1 MTDEHDHGS
10 TVAGRKKTRLKI
22 TGMTCASCVARVEKA
37 IRETKGVE
45 QANVNLATEIA
56 TFVYDPSQISVAEII
71 HAIRDAGYGVE
82 EETVTLPVRGMTC
95 ASCQARIEN
104 ALKAS
109 EGVASAAVNLA
120 TERATIRY
128 FPSVVTVN
136 DLKKIIEGE
145 GYRVPEIPTAEEFVD
160 RERESR
166 RSELKDLTIR
176 FILAG
181 IAAAVIMVLML
192 FGQYIPVISSL
203 RMEQWN
209 LGFATVNPVDL
220 IAFLLATPVQFW
232 IGWRFYRGAWAAL
245 KHGSADMNVLIAVG
259 TSAAYFYSVLA
270 TFLPESL
277 MIGGQMPSTY
287 FDTSAMIIALILLG
301 RLLEA
306 RAKGQTSEAIRRLR
320 GLKAKTARVE
330 RDGKET
336 DVPVEDVQVGDVV
349 IVRPGEKIPVDGVVI
364 GGYSTVD
371 ESMITGESIP
381 AGKREGDN
389 VIGATINGNGSF
401 RFKATKV
408 GRDTVL
414 SQIIR
419 LVEEAQGS
427 KAPIQ
432 RLADQVAAVFVPVV
446 IGIAIVTFAAWYFLG
461 PQPSFLNA
469 LLNFIS
475 VLIIACPCAMGLATP
490 TAIMVGTGK
499 GAENG
504 ILIKGGESLENAYKI
519 NAVVLDKTG
528 TITKGEP
535 SLVAVVPAPGFAE
548 AEVLRF
554 AASAEK
560 NSEHPLGGA
569 VVRGAEAHNVALASP
584 TKFDALTGRG
594 IVAEV
599 DGRIVMVGNA
609 HLLEDEDVDLTPLK
623 DAFAQLSAEG
633 KTPMY
638 VAIDDRPAGVIA
650 VADTIKEGSAEAIAE
665 FRRLGIEPVMITG
678 DNRRTAEAIAKQVG
692 ITRVLAEVMP
702 QDKAEEVKKLQAEGR
717 KVAMVGDGINDAPA
731 LAQADVGIAIG
742 TGTDVAIE
750 AADITLMSG
759 DLRGVLTA
767 IKLSRATI
775 RTIRM
780 NLFWAFFY
788 NVIGI
793 PIAAGIL
800 IPWFGISL
808 NPIIAAAAMAF
819 SSVSVV
825 SNSLLLNRFK
835 P

>member
-1 MTDEHDHGS
+1 M
-10 TVAGRKKTRLKI
+10 KKTQLKI

-56 TFVYDPSQISVAEII
+56 TFVYDPSQISIEDIV
-71 HAIRDAGYGVE
+71 RSVKDAGYGVE

-95 ASCQARIEN
+95 ASCQARIES
-104 ALKAS
+104 ALRQNS
-109 EGVASAAVNLA
+109 GVKSATVNLA
-120 TERATIRY
+120 TEKATVHY

-145 GYRVPEIPTAEEFVD
+145 GYRVPETPTAEEFVD

-166 RSELKDLTIR
+166 RRELGDLTVK
-176 FILAG
+176 FVLAG
-181 IAAAVIMVLML
+181 VASLVIMTIMF
-192 FGQYIPVISSL
+192 FGQYIPGISSL
-203 RMEQWN
+203 SMDQ
-209 LGFATVNPVDL
+209 VNYL
-220 IAFLLATPVQFW
+220 SFLLATPVQFW
-232 IGWRFYRGAWAAL
+232 IGWRFYKGAFAAL
-245 KHGSADMNVLIAVG
+245 KHGTADMNVLIAVG
-259 TSAAYFYSVLA
+259 TSAAYFYSVVA
-270 TFLPESL
+270 TFAPHLV
-277 MIGGQMPSTY
+277 MIGGQMPATY
-287 FDTSAMIIALILLG
+287 FDTSTMIIALILLG

-330 RDGKET
+330 RDGKEA

-349 IVRPGEKIPVDGVVI
+349 IVRPGEKIPVDGVVVD
-364 GGYSTVD
+364 GYSTVD

-381 AGKREGDN
+381 SGKREGDN

-401 RFKATKV
+401 RFRATKV

-446 IGIAIVTFAAWYFLG
+446 IGIAIVTFLAWYFLG

-469 LLNFIS
+469 MLNFIS

-504 ILIKGGESLENAYKI
+504 ILIKGGESLENAYQI

-535 SLVAVVPAPGFAE
+535 SLVAVAPAPGFTE

-569 VVRGAEAHNVALASP
+569 IVRGAEARKVALATP
-584 TKFDALTGRG
+584 TKFDSLPGKG
-594 IVAEV
+594 IVAEI
-599 DGRIVMVGNA
+599 DGHIVLVGNG
-609 HLLEDEDVDLTPLK
+609 HLLEDEDVDLAPLK
-623 DAFAQLSAEG
+623 DAFARLSAEG

-638 VAIDDRPAGVIA
+638 VAVDDKPAGVIA

-692 ITRVLAEVMP
+692 ISRVLAEVMP
-702 QDKAEEVKKLQAEGR
+702 QDKAEEVKKLQAEGK

-750 AADITLMSG
+750 ASDITLMSG

>member
-1 MTDEHDHGS
+1 
-10 TVAGRKKTRLKI
+10 
-22 TGMTCASCVARVEKA
+22 
-37 IRETKGVE
+37 
-45 QANVNLATEIA
+45 
-56 TFVYDPSQISVAEII
+56 
-71 HAIRDAGYGVE
+71 
-82 EETVTLPVRGMTC
+82 
-95 ASCQARIEN
+95 
-104 ALKAS
+104 
-109 EGVASAAVNLA
+109 
-120 TERATIRY
+120 
-128 FPSVVTVN
+128 
-136 DLKKIIEGE
+136 
-145 GYRVPEIPTAEEFVD
+145 
-160 RERESR
+160 
-166 RSELKDLTIR
+166 
-176 FILAG
+176 
-181 IAAAVIMVLML
+181 
-192 FGQYIPVISSL
+192 
-203 RMEQWN
+203 
-209 LGFATVNPVDL
+209 
-220 IAFLLATPVQFW
+220 
-232 IGWRFYRGAWAAL
+232 
-245 KHGSADMNVLIAVG
+245 
-259 TSAAYFYSVLA
+259 
-270 TFLPESL
+270 
-277 MIGGQMPSTY
+277 
-287 FDTSAMIIALILLG
+287 
-301 RLLEA
+301 
-306 RAKGQTSEAIRRLR
+306 
-320 GLKAKTARVE
+320 
-330 RDGKET
+330 
-336 DVPVEDVQVGDVV
+336 
-349 IVRPGEKIPVDGVVI
+349 VDGVVI

-401 RFKATKV
+401 RFRATKV

-469 LLNFIS
+469 MLNFIS

-554 AASAEK
+554 AASAER

-569 VVRGAEAHNVALASP
+569 VVRGAEARNVPLSSP
-584 TKFDALTGRG
+584 TKFDSLPGKG

-609 HLLEDEDVDLTPLK
+609 HLLEDEDIDLAPLK
-623 DAFAQLSAEG
+623 DTFARLSAEG

-638 VAIDDRPAGVIA
+638 VAIDEKPAGVIA

-692 ITRVLAEVMP
+692 IGRVLAEVMP
-702 QDKAEEVKKLQAEGR
+702 QDKAEEVRKLQAEGR

-750 AADITLMSG
+750 ASDITLMSG

>member
-1 MTDEHDHGS
+1 M
-10 TVAGRKKTRLKI
+10 RKTQLKI

-56 TFVYDPSQISVAEII
+56 TFVYEPSQISIEDIV
-71 HAIRDAGYGVE
+71 HAIKDAGYGVE
-82 EETVTLPVRGMTC
+82 EETVTLPVQGMTC

-104 ALKAS
+104 ALKAN

-145 GYRVPEIPTAEEFVD
+145 GYKVPEIPTAEEFVD

-166 RSELKDLTIR
+166 RNELKDLTVK
-176 FILAG
+176 FLLAG
-181 IAAAVIMVLML
+181 AAAAVIMGIMFFGSYLPGIKDLM
-192 FGQYIPVISSL
+192 
-203 RMEQWN
+203 MERLN
-209 LGFATVNPVDL
+209 LGFAEVNPVDL
-220 IAFLLATPVQFW
+220 FAFLLATPVQFW
-232 IGWRFYRGAWAAL
+232 IGWRFYKGAWAAL

-259 TSAAYFYSVLA
+259 TSAAYLYSVVA
-270 TFLPESL
+270 TFWPHLV
-277 MIGGQMPSTY
+277 MVGGQMPATY
-287 FDTSAMIIALILLG
+287 FDTSTMIIALILLG

-330 RDGKET
+330 RDGKEV

-364 GGYSTVD
+364 SGYSTVD

-381 AGKREGDN
+381 AGKRDGDN

-401 RFKATKV
+401 RLKATKV

-446 IGIAIVTFAAWYFLG
+446 IGISIVTFSAWYFLG

-535 SLVAVVPAPGFAE
+535 SLVAVVPAPGFSE

-554 AASAEK
+554 AASAER
-560 NSEHPLGGA
+560 NSEHPLGSA
-569 VVRGAEAHNVALASP
+569 VVQGAEAHKISLASP

-594 IVAEV
+594 IVAEI
-599 DGRIVMVGNA
+599 DGRIVLVGNA
-609 HLLEDEDVDLTPLK
+609 HLLEDEDIDIAPLK
-623 DAFAQLSAEG
+623 DVFAQLSTEG

-638 VAIDDRPAGVIA
+638 VAVDEKPAGVIA
-650 VADTIKEGSAEAIAE
+650 VADTIKEGSVEAIAE
-665 FRRLGIEPVMITG
+665 FRRLGIEPVMMTG

-692 ITRVLAEVMP
+692 ISRVLAEVMP
-702 QDKAEEVKKLQAEGR
+702 QDKASEVKKLQAEGR

-750 AADITLMSG
+750 ASDITLMSG

>member
-1 MTDEHDHGS
+1 M
-10 TVAGRKKTRLKI
+10 RKTQLKI

-56 TFVYDPSQISVAEII
+56 TFVYDPAQISIETIVHSIK
-71 HAIRDAGYGVE
+71 DAGYGVE
-82 EETVTLPVRGMTC
+82 EETATLPVRGMTC

-104 ALKAS
+104 ALRQN

-128 FPSVVTVN
+128 FPSIVTVN
-136 DLKKIIEGE
+136 DLKKIIESQ
-145 GYRVPEIPTAEEFVD
+145 GYKVPEIPTAEEFVD
-160 RERESR
+160 RERDSR
-166 RSELKDLTIR
+166 RKELSDLTR
-176 FILAG
+176 QFIIAG
-181 IAAAVIMVLML
+181 AAAAVIMVLMF

-203 RMEQWN
+203 RMEQIN
-209 LGFATVNPVDL
+209 LGIVQVNTIDL

-232 IGWRFYRGAWAAL
+232 IGWRFYRTAWAAL
-245 KHGSADMNVLIAVG
+245 KHGTADMNVLIAVG
-259 TSAAYFYSVLA
+259 TSAAYLYSVIA
-270 TFLPESL
+270 TFAPHLV
-277 MIGGQMPSTY
+277 MIGGQMPATY
-287 FDTSAMIIALILLG
+287 FDTSATIIALILLG

-306 RAKGQTSEAIRRLR
+306 RAKGQTSEAIRRLQK
-320 GLKAKTARVE
+320 LKAKTARVE
-330 RDGKET
+330 RDGKEA
-336 DVPVEDVQVGDVV
+336 DVPVEDVQVGDIV

-364 GGYSTVD
+364 SGYSAVD

-381 AGKREGDN
+381 AGKKEGDN
-389 VIGATINGNGSF
+389 VIGATINETGTF
-401 RFKATKV
+401 RFRATKV

-419 LVEEAQGS
+419 MVEEAQGS

-432 RLADQVAAVFVPVV
+432 RLADQVAAVFVPMV
-446 IGIAIVTFAAWYFLG
+446 IGLAALTFLAWYFLG
-461 PQPSFLNA
+461 PQPSFLPA

-504 ILIKGGESLENAYKI
+504 ILIKGGESLENAYQI
-519 NAVVLDKTG
+519 NAIVLDKTG
-528 TITKGEP
+528 TITKGQP
-535 SLVAVVPAPGFAE
+535 SLVDVVPAEGFTGAD
-548 AEVLRF
+548 VLQY

-560 NSEHPLGGA
+560 GSEHPLGGA
-569 VVRGAEAHNVALASP
+569 VVRGAEDRAVPITGP
-584 TKFDALTGRG
+584 TKFDALPGKG

-599 DGRIVMVGNA
+599 NGQIVLVGNA
-609 HLLEDEDVDLTPLK
+609 RLLEDEDIDLTPLK
-623 DAFAQLSAEG
+623 GTFESLSAAG

-638 VAIDDRPAGVIA
+638 VAVADKPAGVIA
-650 VADTIKEGSAEAIAE
+650 VADTIKEGSAEAIAG
-665 FRRLGIEPVMITG
+665 LQKIGIEPIMMTG

-692 ITRVLAEVMP
+692 ITRVLAEVLP
-702 QDKAEEVKKLQAEGR
+702 QDKAGEVKKLQAEGK

-750 AADITLMSG
+750 ASDITLMSG

-780 NLFWAFFY
+780 NLFWAFIY
-788 NVIGI
+788 NIIGI

-800 IPWFGISL
+800 IPFFGISL

>member
-1 MTDEHDHGS
+1 M
-10 TVAGRKKTRLKI
+10 KKTQLKI

-56 TFVYDPSQISVAEII
+56 TFVYDPSQISIEDIV
-71 HAIRDAGYGVE
+71 RSVKDAGYGVE

-95 ASCQARIEN
+95 ASCQARIES
-104 ALKAS
+104 ALRQNS
-109 EGVASAAVNLA
+109 GVKSATVNLA
-120 TERATIRY
+120 TEKATVHY

-145 GYRVPEIPTAEEFVD
+145 GYRVPETPTAEEFVD

-166 RSELKDLTIR
+166 RRELGDLTLK
-176 FILAG
+176 FVLAG
-181 IAAAVIMVLML
+181 VASVVIMTIMF
-192 FGQYIPVISSL
+192 FGQYIPGISSL
-203 RMEQWN
+203 SMDQ
-209 LGFATVNPVDL
+209 VNYL
-220 IAFLLATPVQFW
+220 SFLLATPVQFW
-232 IGWRFYRGAWAAL
+232 IGWRFYKGAFAAL
-245 KHGSADMNVLIAVG
+245 KHGTADMNVLIAVG
-259 TSAAYFYSVLA
+259 TSAAYFYSVVA
-270 TFLPESL
+270 TFAPHLV
-277 MIGGQMPSTY
+277 MIGGQMPATY
-287 FDTSAMIIALILLG
+287 FDTSTMIIALILLG

-330 RDGKET
+330 RDGKEA

-349 IVRPGEKIPVDGVVI
+349 IVRPGEKIPVDGVVVD
-364 GGYSTVD
+364 GYSTVD

-381 AGKREGDN
+381 SGKREGDN

-401 RFKATKV
+401 RFRATKV

-446 IGIAIVTFAAWYFLG
+446 IGIAIVTFLAWYFLG

-469 LLNFIS
+469 MLNFIS

-504 ILIKGGESLENAYKI
+504 ILIKGGESLENAYQI

-535 SLVAVVPAPGFAE
+535 SLVAVAPAPGFTE

-569 VVRGAEAHNVALASP
+569 IVRGAEARKVALATP
-584 TKFDALTGRG
+584 TKFDSLPGKG
-594 IVAEV
+594 IVAEI
-599 DGRIVMVGNA
+599 DGHIVLVGNG
-609 HLLEDEDVDLTPLK
+609 HLLEDEDVDLAPLK
-623 DAFAQLSAEG
+623 DAFARLSAEG

-638 VAIDDRPAGVIA
+638 VAVDDKPAGVIA

-692 ITRVLAEVMP
+692 ISRVLAEVMP
-702 QDKAEEVKKLQAEGR
+702 QDKAEEVKKLQAEGK

-750 AADITLMSG
+750 ASDITLMSG

>member
-1 MTDEHDHGS
+1 M
-10 TVAGRKKTRLKI
+10 RKTQLKI

-56 TFVYDPSQISVAEII
+56 TFVYDPAQISIESIVKSIK
-71 HAIRDAGYGVE
+71 DAGYGVE
-82 EETVTLPVRGMTC
+82 EEAVTLPIRGMTC

-104 ALKAS
+104 ALKAN
-109 EGVASAAVNLA
+109 EGVAGAAVNLA

-136 DLKKIIEGE
+136 DLKKIIKDT
-145 GYRVPEIPTAEEFVD
+145 GYEVPEMPAAGEFVD

-166 RSELKDLTIR
+166 RSEMNDLLVKFVI
-176 FILAG
+176 AG
-181 IAAAVIMVLML
+181 AISAVIMALMF
-192 FGQYIPVISSL
+192 FGPYIPGISSL
-203 RMEQWN
+203 MMEHID
-209 LGFATVNPVDL
+209 LGITEVMPIDF
-220 IAFLLATPVQFW
+220 IAFILATPVQFW
-232 IGWRFYRGAWAAL
+232 IGWRFYKGAWAAL

-259 TSAAYFYSVLA
+259 TSAAYFYSVVATLA
-270 TFLPESL
+270 PHLV
-277 MIGGQMPSTY
+277 MVGGQMPATY
-287 FDTSAMIIALILLG
+287 FDTSTMIIALILLG

-320 GLKAKTARVE
+320 GLKAKMARVE
-330 RDGKET
+330 RDGREA
-336 DVPVEDVQVGDVV
+336 DVPVEDVQVGDTV
-349 IVRPGEKIPVDGVVI
+349 IVRPGEKIPVDGVVVE
-364 GGYSTVD
+364 GYSAVD

-381 AGKREGDN
+381 AGKKIGDN
-389 VIGATINGNGSF
+389 VIGATINKTGSF
-401 RFKATKV
+401 RFRATKV

-414 SQIIR
+414 FQIIR
-419 LVEEAQGS
+419 MVEEAQGS

-432 RLADQVAAVFVPVV
+432 RYADRIAAVFVPVV
-446 IGIAIVTFAAWYFLG
+446 IGIAIVTFLAWFLLG
-461 PQPSFLNA
+461 PQPSFLRA

-519 NAVVLDKTG
+519 NAIVLDKTG
-528 TITKGEP
+528 TITRGEP
-535 SLVAVVPAPGFAE
+535 ALVDVAPAQGFAE
-548 AEVLRF
+548 DEVLHY

-560 NSEHPLGGA
+560 GSEHPLGA
-569 VVRGAEAHNVALASP
+569 AIIHGAESRKVAVTNAA
-584 TKFDALTGRG
+584 KFDALPGKG

-599 DGRIVMVGNA
+599 EGRIVMVGNA
-609 HLLEDEDVDLTPLK
+609 KLLEDEDVDLAPMKETF
-623 DAFAQLSAEG
+623 DRLSAGG

-638 VAIDDRPAGVIA
+638 VAIDDRLAGAIA
-650 VADTIKEGSAEAIAE
+650 VADTIKDGSVEAIAE
-665 FRRLGIEPVMITG
+665 LRQLGIEPVMITG

-692 ITRVLAEVMP
+692 IARVLAEVLP
-702 QDKAEEVKKLQAEGR
+702 QDKAYEIRNLQTEG
-717 KVAMVGDGINDAPA
+717 KNVAMVGDGINDAPA

-750 AADITLMSG
+750 ASDITLMSG

-780 NLFWAFFY
+780 NLFWAFIY
-788 NVIGI
+788 NIIGI

-800 IPWFGISL
+800 IPFFGISL

>member
-1 MTDEHDHGS
+1 M
-10 TVAGRKKTRLKI
+10 
-22 TGMTCASCVARVEKA
+22 
-37 IRETKGVE
+37 
-45 QANVNLATEIA
+45 
-56 TFVYDPSQISVAEII
+56 
-71 HAIRDAGYGVE
+71 
-82 EETVTLPVRGMTC
+82 
-95 ASCQARIEN
+95 
-104 ALKAS
+104 
-109 EGVASAAVNLA
+109 
-120 TERATIRY
+120 
-128 FPSVVTVN
+128 
-136 DLKKIIEGE
+136 
-145 GYRVPEIPTAEEFVD
+145 
-160 RERESR
+160 
-166 RSELKDLTIR
+166 
-176 FILAG
+176 
-181 IAAAVIMVLML
+181 
-192 FGQYIPVISSL
+192 
-203 RMEQWN
+203 
-209 LGFATVNPVDL
+209 
-220 IAFLLATPVQFW
+220 
-232 IGWRFYRGAWAAL
+232 
-245 KHGSADMNVLIAVG
+245 
-259 TSAAYFYSVLA
+259 
-270 TFLPESL
+270 
-277 MIGGQMPSTY
+277 
-287 FDTSAMIIALILLG
+287 
-301 RLLEA
+301 
-306 RAKGQTSEAIRRLR
+306 
-320 GLKAKTARVE
+320 
-330 RDGKET
+330 
-336 DVPVEDVQVGDVV
+336 
-349 IVRPGEKIPVDGVVI
+349 
-364 GGYSTVD
+364 
-371 ESMITGESIP
+371 
-381 AGKREGDN
+381 
-389 VIGATINGNGSF
+389 
-401 RFKATKV
+401 
-408 GRDTVL
+408 
-414 SQIIR
+414 
-419 LVEEAQGS
+419 EEAQGS

-446 IGIAIVTFAAWYFLG
+446 IGIAIVTFLAWYFLG

-535 SLVAVVPAPGFAE
+535 SLVDVTPAPGFTE
-548 AEVLRF
+548 ADVLRF

-569 VVRGAEAHNVALASP
+569 VVRGAEARKVSLASP
-584 TKFDALTGRG
+584 TKFDSLPGKG
-594 IVAEV
+594 IVAEI
-599 DGRIVMVGNA
+599 DGHIVLVGNA
-609 HLLEDEDVDLTPLK
+609 HLLEDEDVGLAPLK

-638 VAIDDRPAGVIA
+638 VAVDDKPAGVIA
-650 VADTIKEGSAEAIAE
+650 VADIIKEGSAEAIAE
-665 FRRLGIEPVMITG
+665 FRKLGIEPVMITG

-692 ITRVLAEVMP
+692 ISRVLAEVMP
-702 QDKAEEVKKLQAEGR
+702 QDKAEEVKKLQAEGK

-750 AADITLMSG
+750 ASDITLMSG

-775 RTIRM
+775 RTIRI

>member
-1 MTDEHDHGS
+1 M
-10 TVAGRKKTRLKI
+10 RKTQLKI

-56 TFVYDPSQISVAEII
+56 TFVYDPAQISIEDIVHSIK
-71 HAIRDAGYGVE
+71 DAGYGVE

-128 FPSVVTVN
+128 FPSIVTVN
-136 DLKKIIEGE
+136 DLKKIIESQ
-145 GYRVPEIPTAEEFVD
+145 GYTVPEVPTAEEFVD
-160 RERESR
+160 RERETR
-166 RSELKDLTIR
+166 HKELSDLTVK

-181 IAAAVIMVLML
+181 VAAAVIMALMF
-192 FGQYIPVISSL
+192 FGQYIPGLSSL
-203 RMEQWN
+203 MMERIS
-209 LGFATVNPVDL
+209 LGITEVNPIDV
-220 IAFLLATPVQFW
+220 IAMVLATPVQFW
-232 IGWRFYRGAWAAL
+232 IGWRFYKGAFAAL
-245 KHGSADMNVLIAVG
+245 KHGTADMNVLIAVG
-259 TSAAYFYSVLA
+259 TSAAYFYSVIATLA
-270 TFLPESL
+270 PHLV
-277 MIGGQMPSTY
+277 MVGGQMPATY
-287 FDTSAMIIALILLG
+287 FDTSTMIIALILLG

-330 RDGKET
+330 RDGKEV
-336 DVPVEDVQVGDVV
+336 DVPVEDVQVGDIV
-349 IVRPGEKIPVDGVVI
+349 IVRPGEKIPVDGVVVS
-364 GGYSTVD
+364 GYSAVD

-381 AGKREGDN
+381 AGKKEGDN
-389 VIGATINGNGSF
+389 VIGATINETGTF
-401 RFKATKV
+401 RFRATKV

-419 LVEEAQGS
+419 MVEEAQGS

-432 RLADQVAAVFVPVV
+432 RYADRIAAVFVPVV
-446 IGIAIVTFAAWYFLG
+446 IGLATLTFLAWYFLG
-461 PQPSFLNA
+461 SQPTFLRA

-504 ILIKGGESLENAYKI
+504 ILIKGGESLENAYQI
-519 NAVVLDKTG
+519 NAIVLDKTG
-528 TITKGEP
+528 TITKGQP
-535 SLVAVVPAPGFAE
+535 SLVDVVPAEGFTDAD
-548 AEVLRF
+548 VLLY

-560 NSEHPLGGA
+560 GSEHPLGGA
-569 VVRGAEAHNVALASP
+569 IVRGAEDRKVPVAGP
-584 TKFDALTGRG
+584 TKFDALPGKG

-599 DGRIVMVGNA
+599 DGKIVLVGNA
-609 HLLEDEDVDLTPLK
+609 KLLEDEDVDLTQLK
-623 DAFAQLSAEG
+623 GMFERLSAGG

-638 VAIDDRPAGVIA
+638 VAITDKPAGVIA
-650 VADTIKEGSAEAIAE
+650 VADTIKEGSAEAIAD
-665 FRRLGIEPVMITG
+665 FRKLGIEPIMITG
-678 DNRRTAEAIAKQVG
+678 DNKRTAEAIAKQVG

-702 QDKAEEVKKLQAEGR
+702 QDKANEIKKLQAEGK

-750 AADITLMSG
+750 ASDITLMSG

-780 NLFWAFFY
+780 NLFWAFIY
-788 NVIGI
+788 NIIGI

-800 IPWFGISL
+800 IPFFGISL

>member
-1 MTDEHDHGS
+1 M
-10 TVAGRKKTRLKI
+10 RKTQLKI

-45 QANVNLATEIA
+45 QASVNLATEIA
-56 TFVYDPSQISVAEII
+56 TFVYDPAQISIEDIVRSIK
-71 HAIRDAGYGVE
+71 DAGYGVE
-82 EETVTLPVRGMTC
+82 EETVTLPIRGMTC

-104 ALKAS
+104 ALKAN
-109 EGVASAAVNLA
+109 EGVASATVNLA
-120 TERATIRY
+120 TEKATIRY

-136 DLKKIIEGE
+136 DLKKIIEGQ
-145 GYRVPEIPTAEEFVD
+145 GYQVPETPTAEEFVD

-166 RSELKDLTIR
+166 KKELRDLTVK

-181 IAAAVIMVLML
+181 AAAAIIMGLMF
-192 FGQYIPVISSL
+192 FGPYLPGIKEL
-203 RMEQWN
+203 MMERVN
-209 LGFATVNPVDL
+209 LGFAQVNPVDL
-220 IAFLLATPVQFW
+220 FAFLLATPVQFW
-232 IGWRFYRGAWAAL
+232 IGWRFYKGAYAAL
-245 KHGSADMNVLIAVG
+245 KHRTADMNVLIAVG

-270 TFLPESL
+270 TFWPHLV
-277 MIGGQMPSTY
+277 MIGGQMPATY
-287 FDTSAMIIALILLG
+287 FDTSTMIIALILLG

-330 RDGKET
+330 RDGKEA

-364 GGYSTVD
+364 SGYSTVD

-419 LVEEAQGS
+419 MVEEAQGS

-432 RLADQVAAVFVPVV
+432 RLADQVAAVFVPLV
-446 IGIAIVTFAAWYFLG
+446 IGLAIVTFLAWYFLG

-504 ILIKGGESLENAYKI
+504 ILIKGGESLENAYQI

-535 SLVAVVPAPGFAE
+535 SLVDVVPAPGFTD
-548 AEVLRF
+548 AEVLRY

-560 NSEHPLGGA
+560 NSEHPLGGT
-569 VVRGAEAHNVALASP
+569 VVRGAEQRQVPLTVPA
-584 TKFDALTGRG
+584 KFDSLPGKG

-599 DGRIVMVGNA
+599 GGKIIMVGNA
-609 HLLEDEDVDLTPLK
+609 HLLEDEDVDLAPLK
-623 DAFAQLSAEG
+623 DAFARLSAEG

-638 VAIDDRPAGVIA
+638 VAIDDKPAGVIA
-650 VADTIKEGSAEAIAE
+650 VADTIKEGSAEAITE

-692 ITRVLAEVMP
+692 ISRVLAEVMP
-702 QDKAEEVKKLQAEGR
+702 QDKAEEVKKLQAEGK

-750 AADITLMSG
+750 ASDITLMSG

>member
-1 MTDEHDHGS
+1 M
-10 TVAGRKKTRLKI
+10 RKTQLKI

-56 TFVYDPSQISVAEII
+56 TFVYDPAQISIEDIVRAVK
-71 HAIRDAGYGVE
+71 DAGYGVE
-82 EETVTLPVRGMTC
+82 EETVTLPVRGMTSDSGESA

-104 ALKAS
+104 ALRQNS
-109 EGVASAAVNLA
+109 GVASAAVNLA
-120 TERATIRY
+120 TEKATIRY

-145 GYRVPEIPTAEEFVD
+145 GYQVPETPTADEFVD

-166 RSELKDLTIR
+166 RKESRDLTVM
-176 FILAG
+176 FVLAG
-181 IAAAVIMVLML
+181 IASAVIMAIMF
-192 FGQYIPVISSL
+192 FGQYIPGVSSL
-203 RMEQWN
+203 SMDQ
-209 LGFATVNPVDL
+209 VNYL
-220 IAFLLATPVQFW
+220 AFLLATPVQFW
-232 IGWRFYRGAWAAL
+232 IGWRFYRGAFAAL
-245 KHGSADMNVLIAVG
+245 KHGAADMNVLIAVG

-270 TFLPESL
+270 TFAPGLVT
-277 MIGGQMPSTY
+277 IGGQMPATY
-287 FDTSAMIIALILLG
+287 FDTSTMIIALILLG

-330 RDGKET
+330 RGDKEA

-349 IVRPGEKIPVDGVVI
+349 IVRPGEKIPVDGVVVS
-364 GGYSTVD
+364 GYSTVD

-401 RFKATKV
+401 RFRATKV

-446 IGIAIVTFAAWYFLG
+446 IGLAIVTFLAWYFLG

-504 ILIKGGESLENAYKI
+504 ILIKGGESLENAYQI

-535 SLVAVVPAPGFAE
+535 SLVAVVPAPGFTE
-548 AEVLRF
+548 PEVLRF
-554 AASAEK
+554 AASAER
-560 NSEHPLGGA
+560 NSEHPLGSA
-569 VVRGAEAHNVALASP
+569 VVRGAEARGVTLVSP
-584 TKFDALTGRG
+584 AKFDALTGRG

-599 DGRIVMVGNA
+599 DGRIVLVGNA
-609 HLLEDEDVDLTPLK
+609 HLLEDEDVDIAPLK
-623 DAFAQLSAEG
+623 DAFTQLSAEG

-638 VAIDDRPAGVIA
+638 VAVDEKPAGVIA

-692 ITRVLAEVMP
+692 ISRVLAEVMP
-702 QDKAEEVKKLQAEGR
+702 QDKAEEVKKLQAEGK

-750 AADITLMSG
+750 ASDITLMSG

-825 SNSLLLNRFK
+825 SNSLLLNRFR

>member
-1 MTDEHDHGS
+1 M
-10 TVAGRKKTRLKI
+10 RKTQLKI

-56 TFVYDPSQISVAEII
+56 TLVYDPQQISIE
-71 HAIRDAGYGVE
+71 AIVKAIKDAGYGVE

-128 FPSVVTVN
+128 FPSIVTVN
-136 DLKKIIEGE
+136 DLKKIIEGQ
-145 GYRVPEIPTAEEFVD
+145 GYQVPEVPTAEEFVD
-160 RERESR
+160 REREAR
-166 RSELKDLTIR
+166 RKELNDLTVK
-176 FILAG
+176 FALAG
-181 IAAAVIMVLML
+181 IAAAVIMAIMF
-192 FGQYIPVISSL
+192 FGPYLPGISSL
-203 RMEQWN
+203 SMDQ
-209 LGFATVNPVDL
+209 VNYL
-220 IAFLLATPVQFW
+220 AFVLATPVQFW
-232 IGWRFYRGAWAAL
+232 IGWRFYRGAWAAV
-245 KHGSADMNVLIAVG
+245 KHGTADMNVLIAVG
-259 TSAAYFYSVLA
+259 TSAAYFYSVVA
-270 TFLPESL
+270 TFAPGLVA
-277 MIGGQMPSTY
+277 IGGQMPATY
-287 FDTSAMIIALILLG
+287 YDTSTMIIALILLG

-330 RDGKET
+330 RDGREV

-349 IVRPGEKIPVDGVVI
+349 VVRPGEKIPVDGVVT

-401 RFKATKV
+401 RFRATKV

-419 LVEEAQGS
+419 MVEEAQGS

-446 IGIAIVTFAAWYFLG
+446 IGIAAIAFLAWYFLG

-469 LLNFIS
+469 MLNFIS

-519 NAVVLDKTG
+519 NAIVLDKTG

-535 SLVAVVPAPGFAE
+535 SLVDVVPAPGLAE
-548 AEVLRF
+548 ADVLRP
-554 AASAEK
+554 AASAERT
-560 NSEHPLGGA
+560 SEHPLGGA
-569 VVRGAEAHNVALASP
+569 VVRGAETRKVPITAPA
-584 TKFDALTGRG
+584 KFDALPGKG

-609 HLLEDEDVDLTPLK
+609 HLLEDEDVDLAPLK
-623 DAFAQLSAEG
+623 DSFARLSAEG

-638 VAIDDRPAGVIA
+638 VSIDDKPAGVIA
-650 VADTIKEGSAEAIAE
+650 VADTIKPGSAEAIAE
-665 FRRLGIEPVMITG
+665 FRRLGIEPIMITG

-692 ITRVLAEVMP
+692 IGRVLAEVMP
-702 QDKAEEVKKLQAEGR
+702 QDKAEEVKKLQAEGK

-750 AADITLMSG
+750 A
-759 DLRGVLTA
+759 
-767 IKLSRATI
+767 
-775 RTIRM
+775 
-780 NLFWAFFY
+780 
-788 NVIGI
+788 
-793 PIAAGIL
+793 
-800 IPWFGISL
+800 
-808 NPIIAAAAMAF
+808 
-819 SSVSVV
+819 
-825 SNSLLLNRFK
+825 
-835 P
+835 